1 MNSSE
6 LRAIFALGSIFA
18 LRMLGLFM
26 IVPVFA
32 IYGQSYKGAT
42 PVLIGL
48 AIGIYGLSQAILQ
61 IPVSLLADRTAR
73 KPIIVMGLLVFALGG
88 VISAM
93 STSIW
98 GVILG
103 RAIAGAGAI
112 SAVAMALLADVTREQ
127 HRNKA
132 MATMGMTIGVSFIV
146 AFSLGPYLTR
156 IFGLSGLFWLTSVAG
171 VLAIGLLAIVPT
183 PLRLLKQ
190 NPLGFRIQ
198 LKSVLALPDLN
209 RMHVSIF
216 ALHLLMTAAF
226 VMLPQQLEQFASIP
240 VAHQGWYYLPLLLLG
255 AMMTIPA
262 IIVAEIKQQ
271 MRLIFIGAVGLIVV
285 SLVVLMV
292 EQNRLGM
299 VLGVGLFFISF
310 NLIEAMVPSWLAKRA
325 PVAARATAMGINASS
340 QFLGAFAGGVLGGLL
355 LTYTNSHISWGILAG
370 LSIVWLLVVIRL
382 GSPPYLSSLSIH
394 LPDHPLAGFKTDIN
408 DWADCLLAVDGVEDI
423 VILLDEHVAYL
434 KVDKRKL
441 NEYARQQLC
450 DLTKQ
455 ELVF

>member
-1 MNSSE
+1 M
-6 LRAIFALGSIFA
+6 FALGSIFA

-32 IYGQSYKGAT
+32 IYGRGYAGAT
-42 PVLIGL
+42 PALIGL

-61 IPVSLLADRTAR
+61 IPVSLLADRTSR
-73 KPIIVMGLLVFALGG
+73 KPLIAIGLLIFALGG
-88 VISAM
+88 AISAM

-132 MATMGMTIGVSFIV
+132 MATMGMTIGLSFIV
-146 AFSLGPYLTR
+146 AFTLGPYLTKS
-156 IFGLSGLFWLTSVAG
+156 IGLSGLFWLTSVAG
-171 VLAIGLLAIVPT
+171 VLAIGLLVIVPT

-190 NPLGFRIQ
+190 NPLGFRVQ

-226 VMLPQQLEQFASIP
+226 VMLPQQLEQYAQIP

-271 MRLIFIGAVGLIVV
+271 MRRIFIASVGLIVV
-285 SLVVLMV
+285 SLVVLML
-292 EQNRLGM
+292 EQNRVGM

-310 NLIEAMVPSWLAKRA
+310 NLLEAMVPSWLAKRA

-355 LTYTNSHISWGILAG
+355 LTYTHSHISWGILAG
-370 LSIVWLLVVIRL
+370 LSLVWLLIVIRL
-382 GSPPYLSSLSIH
+382 GSPPYLSSLSIR
-394 LPDHPLAGFKTDIN
+394 LPDHPHAGFKTNIN
-408 DWADCLLAVDGVEDI
+408 DWADCLLAVEGVEDI

-441 NEYARQQLC
+441 NEYARQQLS
-450 DLTKQ
+450 DLTQQ